1 MKYRIS
7 RILSMALALPF
18 MLVVNISQGIAVT
31 NEDQMDVGNQA
42 IENNSE
48 FKLLVS
54 EALVEAVDNWLELDR
69 QFPTILSLEEFKKE
83 SPKQQRFLIGD
94 DYQSK
99 DCRRY
104 GICES

>member
-7 RILSMALALPF
+7 RILSMALALPL
-18 MLVVNISQGIAVT
+18 MLVVNISQGVAATT
-31 NEDQMDVGNQA
+31 NEDKMDVGNQA
-42 IENNSE
+42 IENNPE
-48 FKLLVS
+48 LNLLVA
-54 EALVEAVDNWLELDR
+54 EALVEAVDNWLELDG

-83 SPKQQRFLIGD
+83 SQQRFLIGD